1 MDNKTIQKW
10 HLAGFLIALM
20 VLLSSCRISGDLKEI
35 SADISTYSL
44 IYKSERGL
52 GNDRFDIYAFSL
64 KKAEDMGDFLKVSEE
79 SAKFFWDFLV
89 MIDLEAINDPSRAS
103 SLKAVKADIDHI
115 RNQEDGQYLYVI
127 SDGSSKL
134 YVYSPTLNSGYCL
147 LLVI

>member
-1 MDNKTIQKW
+1 M
-10 HLAGFLIALM
+10 AGFLIALM

-35 SADISTYSL
+35 AADISTYSL
-44 IYKSERGL
+44 VYKSERGL

-64 KKAEDMGDFLKVSEE
+64 KKPENLTGFLMVDEE

-89 MIDLEAINDPSRAS
+89 MIDVEAINDPSGAS

-115 RNQEDGQYLYVI
+115 RNQEDGQYLYV
-127 SDGSSKL
+127 SLNGSSKL
-134 YVYSPTLNSGYCL
+134 YVYSPASNSGYCL

>member
-1 MDNKTIQKW
+1 M
-10 HLAGFLIALM
+10 AGFLIALM

-35 SADISTYSL
+35 AADISTYSL
-44 IYKSERGL
+44 VYKSERGL

-64 KKAEDMGDFLKVSEE
+64 KKPENLTGFLMVDEE

-115 RNQEDGQYLYVI
+115 RNQEDGQYLYV
-127 SDGSSKL
+127 SLNGSSKL
-134 YVYSPTLNSGYCL
+134 YVYSPASNSGYCL

>member
-1 MDNKTIQKW
+1 M
-10 HLAGFLIALM
+10 ALIL
-20 VLLSSCRISGDLKEI
+20 LLSSCGQSSDLSEI
-35 SADISTYSL
+35 SADISTCSL

-64 KKAEDMGDFLKVSEE
+64 KKAEDMTGFLMVDEE

-89 MIDLEAINDPSRAS
+89 MIDAEAINDPSGAS